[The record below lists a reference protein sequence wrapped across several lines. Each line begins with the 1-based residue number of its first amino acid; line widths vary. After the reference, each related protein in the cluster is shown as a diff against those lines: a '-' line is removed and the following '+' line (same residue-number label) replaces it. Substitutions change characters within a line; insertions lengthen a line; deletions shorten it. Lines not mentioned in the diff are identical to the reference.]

1 MPDEKCIRDPRHD
14 CFGLE
19 AAAKLEGRVKA
30 LEEWKDDSKKF
41 HSDFYQWKNEQ
52 TARDARLDEKF
63 TAMNNDMSEMK
74 GDIKQVLET
83 QKACSLKSGGRWN
96 AIKDKVI
103 VGVLTSLLTA
113 AALALLVLAVN
124 NLQ

>member
-1 MPDEKCIRDPRHD
+1 MADEKCIRDPRHD

-41 HSDFYQWKNEQ
+41 HNDFYQWKTEQ

-63 TAMNNDMSEMK
+63 TAISQDMSDVK
-74 GDIKQVLET
+74 SDIKEVLET
-83 QKACSLKSGGRWN
+83 QKACSAKSGSRWES
-96 AIKDKVI
+96 IKDKVI
-103 VGVLTSLLTA
+103 VGVLTSVLTA
-113 AALALLVLAVN
+113 GALALLVLAVN
-124 NLQ
+124 NL

>member
-1 MPDEKCIRDPRHD
+1 MADEKCVRDPRHD

-41 HSDFYQWKNEQ
+41 HNDFYQWKNEQ

-63 TAMNNDMSEMK
+63 TAISQDMSDVK
-74 GDIKQVLET
+74 SDIKEVLET
-83 QKACSLKSGGRWN
+83 QKACSAKNGSRWES
-96 AIKDKVI
+96 IKDKVI
-103 VGVLTSLLTA
+103 VGVMTSVLTA
-113 AALALLVLAVN
+113 GVLALLVLAVN
-124 NLQ
+124 NL

>member
-1 MPDEKCIRDPRHD
+1 MADEKCIRDPRHD

-41 HSDFYQWKNEQ
+41 HNDFYQWKNEQ
-52 TARDARLDEKF
+52 TARDARLDEKLNSIN
-63 TAMNNDMSEMK
+63 ADVKE
-74 GDIKQVLET
+74 VLEA
-83 QKACSLKSGGRWN
+83 QRACASRSGRRWD

-103 VGVLTSLLTA
+103 VGVLTSILTA
-113 AALALLVLAVN
+113 GAIALLVLAVN
-124 NLQ
+124 NL

>member
-1 MPDEKCIRDPRHD
+1 MPECVKDPRHD

-52 TARDARLDEKF
+52 TARGVRTDEEFKSLK
-63 TAMNNDMSEMK
+63 NDMSEVK
-74 GDIKQVLET
+74 SDIKQVLET
-83 QKACSLKSGGRWN
+83 QKACAERTGGRWN

-103 VGVLTSLLTA
+103 IGVLTSVLTA
-113 AALALLVLAVN
+113 GVLALLVLAVN
-124 NLQ
+124 NM